1 MWVISGMQ
9 VGIIIHHKIIY
20 SYDGKGRAMFNSSDK
35 EHLVTL
41 FEYAPVSLW
50 EQDFSQIKQ
59 AFDVLAEAGVTSLDH
74 YLDTH
79 PEFVDDCIGKIRV
92 LNINEKTV
100 SMLKAESKEQLLASL
115 DQIFRDGM
123 RHHFRSELVALWQGR
138 VNWSGEGVNYTLDG
152 EALDVILHWRILPGY
167 EQTWS
172 RVLVTLENITSR
184 KNAERRMTNLFEASP
199 ISLWEE
205 DYSEIKAYFN
215 SLRAEGVVDLE
226 SYLRAH
232 PEVTLHCASL
242 IKVLNVNQKTLN
254 LFGAQT
260 KEQLTSNLGQVFR
273 DQMESHFS
281 RELVDLWNG
290 KLTYETEG
298 VNYSLTGEPIQIL
311 LNFRIMPGHE
321 ETFDLALVT
330 IQDITARKKAEEYLQ
345 YLGSHDVMTGLYNR
359 TYFEDMLQ
367 KLEATRQDPISII
380 IADLNYLKR
389 VNDAFGHR
397 AGDKLIQRAAEVLHS
412 GMDPAY
418 IAARIGGD
426 EFAII
431 LPGKDE
437 DDAAEII
444 KRILA
449 RAALNNKYYRSPELS
464 ISLGSATSYPGMT
477 LERVINAADDN
488 MYKNKAEYHRR
499 RRDDTQ
505 PIH

>member
-1 MWVISGMQ
+1 
-9 VGIIIHHKIIY
+9 
-20 SYDGKGRAMFNSSDK
+20 
-35 EHLVTL
+35 
-41 FEYAPVSLW
+41 
-50 EQDFSQIKQ
+50 
-59 AFDVLAEAGVTSLDH
+59 
-74 YLDTH
+74 
-79 PEFVDDCIGKIRV
+79 
-92 LNINEKTV
+92 
-100 SMLKAESKEQLLASL
+100 
-115 DQIFRDGM
+115 
-123 RHHFRSELVALWQGR
+123 
-138 VNWSGEGVNYTLDG
+138 
-152 EALDVILHWRILPGY
+152 
-167 EQTWS
+167 
-172 RVLVTLENITSR
+172 
-184 KNAERRMTNLFEASP
+184 
-199 ISLWEE
+199 
-205 DYSEIKAYFN
+205 
-215 SLRAEGVVDLE
+215 
-226 SYLRAH
+226 
-232 PEVTLHCASL
+232 
-242 IKVLNVNQKTLN
+242 
-254 LFGAQT
+254 
-260 KEQLTSNLGQVFR
+260 
-273 DQMESHFS
+273 
-281 RELVDLWNG
+281 
-290 KLTYETEG
+290 
-298 VNYSLTGEPIQIL
+298 
-311 LNFRIMPGHE
+311 
-321 ETFDLALVT
+321 LALVT